1 VDIERLTDQEI
12 RKLAVLINCFTAIG
26 SELLGRTNAL
36 KQGHANLQK
45 FRNENKELLEDI
57 HSHALKG
64 DAVSPLRLA
73 EDLERAGPDVLQLLN
88 LVQRCLLASIFLSH
102 CIATTGKQEAFP
114 VTEQPAEQ
122 RRLH

>member
-1 VDIERLTDQEI
+1 VGTEGFTEQEV

-36 KQGHANLQK
+36 KQGYTNLQK
-45 FRNENKELLEDI
+45 FRNENKGLLEDI
-57 HSHALKG
+57 HSHALSCN
-64 DAVSPLRLA
+64 AVSPLRLA
-73 EDLERAGPDVLQLLN
+73 EDLERAGPDVLQLLS

-102 CIATTGKQEAFP
+102 CIATSGKQPFP
-114 VTEQPAEQ
+114 VTQQVAEQ